1 MRIPSCPDG
10 GRSGGG
16 GENERKWRRPSTV
29 DRSTG
34 CRRPVDER
42 AEAEVKGKDGEK
54 ERGRESEVDLGLI
67 EKTKDALMRQKL
79 NYI

>member
-1 MRIPSCPDG
+1 MRIPSCPNG

-16 GENERKWRRPSTV
+16 GGDERKWRRPSTV

-42 AEAEVKGKDGEK
+42 AEAEVKGKM
-54 ERGRESEVDLGLI
+54 ERRKGGGKVRSIWV
-67 EKTKDALMRQKL
+67 
-79 NYI
+79 

>member
-1 MRIPSCPDG
+1 MAEAVDC
-10 GRSGGG
+10 
-16 GENERKWRRPSTV
+16 RPF
-29 DRSTG
+29 
-34 CRRPVDER
+34 DER

-67 EKTKDALMRQKL
+67 GKTKDDLKRLKL